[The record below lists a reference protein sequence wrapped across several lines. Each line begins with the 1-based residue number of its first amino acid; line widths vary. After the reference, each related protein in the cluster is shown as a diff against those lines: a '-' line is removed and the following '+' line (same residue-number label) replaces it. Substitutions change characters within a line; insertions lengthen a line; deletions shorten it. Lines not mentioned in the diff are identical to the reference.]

1 MKYRLIFYLIFT
13 CSFLY
18 LTVAYSNKLYK
29 DYNKNILEAILD
41 LFYLAKE
48 ESSRLKEKIMLIG
61 MLAAYVATK
70 IFVLLSEISVI
81 AKNNLLSPATVF
93 KFMRMINIGTFDIF
107 ISEIFCCFRI
117 LLHDHNKTLKINP
130 DESTDFY
137 NLVSYYYEVLL
148 LSNTTDDIMSLKNN
162 KVPSEDKFTAELL
175 KYGGDFII
183 NNFHNLIKEIWVQ
196 EKIPSERN
204 VGLIVLIHKERFKTG
219 ALIIREYILGI
230 LNTKF
235 PKNNFKKIRAI
246 RRKRSWGL
254 SIWNFTP
261 SMKILISIKMTLMQT
276 KVKVL
281 LTGNVFNRI
290 SINIELRQGDTF
302 FWVLFNL
309 TLNTDC
315 TIFNRITQYI
325 ANTGHLAIEERNP
338 EVMESTLKILDAESG
353 KYFLII
359 NETKTKYMSYEKE
372 RYLEGYITQYLN
384 NNTGFE
390 KNLEI

>member
-1 MKYRLIFYLIFT
+1 
-13 CSFLY
+13 
-18 LTVAYSNKLYK
+18 
-29 DYNKNILEAILD
+29 
-41 LFYLAKE
+41 
-48 ESSRLKEKIMLIG
+48 
-61 MLAAYVATK
+61 
-70 IFVLLSEISVI
+70 
-81 AKNNLLSPATVF
+81 
-93 KFMRMINIGTFDIF
+93 
-107 ISEIFCCFRI
+107 
-117 LLHDHNKTLKINP
+117 
-130 DESTDFY
+130 
-137 NLVSYYYEVLL
+137 
-148 LSNTTDDIMSLKNN
+148 MSLKNN

-254 SIWNFTP
+254 SIWNPENFTP

-302 FWVLFNL
+302 FG
-309 TLNTDC
+309 
-315 TIFNRITQYI
+315 ITQYI

-359 NETKTKYMSYEKE
+359 NETKTKYMVKSSIHEYQRKSCKNLYILERSYEKE
-372 RYLEGYITQYLN
+372 RYLEEYITQYLN